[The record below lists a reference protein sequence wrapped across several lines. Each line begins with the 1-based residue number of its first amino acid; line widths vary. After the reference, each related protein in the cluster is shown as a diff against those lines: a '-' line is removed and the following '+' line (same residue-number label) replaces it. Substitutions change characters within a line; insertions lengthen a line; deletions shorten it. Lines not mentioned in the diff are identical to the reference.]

1 MKLTM
6 DRCLCTGR
14 WMGLWLIAMALGI
27 GANGQAVST
36 TTVQGTVYLANGHP
50 GAGTLDVSWPAF
62 TTANGQAVTAGRQFV
77 TIAPDGFM
85 SVNLAPNL
93 GATPAG
99 LYYTAVYQMSDG
111 TTSTE
116 YWVIPAAAQ
125 ASLGQVRAQ
134 LMPAA
139 QAIQAVSKAYVD
151 QSIAA
156 LTLNSITAT
165 GGTMTGPLILN
176 GDPTQPLQAAD
187 KHYVDSSFAQA
198 VPLAGGTMTGA
209 LATPAV
215 NGVEAPAAGSGQTT
229 LQAAVSA
236 AGTNGAVTIP
246 PNYAG
251 TDGFTNP
258 NGVYVSDLRQG
269 NSQQFERS
277 VKEFGAVC
285 DGATDDTNALQS
297 AINYAQT
304 HGVALTI
311 PQGTCK
317 TRMLV
322 WHGESIGGAG
332 KQVSALMGFPGQ
344 DVLASATDSTNLLS
358 NTRLHDLTI
367 YVDQSLDV
375 SCSAA
380 EGRALAGSC
389 AMNRP
394 LESNTVFAPGGNGLT
409 ATAGTGA
416 AWAVGNCAIAMP
428 ATTGAGGNGLNVAEI
443 ENVEIVATGVDPMA
457 QYTGAHSTHA
467 CGMYLAQW
475 PRWSEFRNIDI
486 RGLNTGIAMPALAGS
501 MPAGLNADSNR
512 WQNVRIQATH
522 GFTAAAGSNNVLDDV
537 VVMAVN
543 SAATGETPTG
553 LVLDLGSGQQGW
565 TVRNAV
571 VLPAWDA
578 VQPQLTVAA
587 SGGAVTGVTVGT
599 EHGLGFDPY
608 GTQVPVKFSGSC
620 TAQAQASVNSNGAIG
635 TVTVAQGGTGCSGT
649 TTASVGVAGTWDTAA
664 AVNLIGG
671 TNVTLFGG
679 NLLKGNG
686 GYTVWNA
693 TGSQSYGAQLDG
705 GGGSLPGGGS
715 YPALVGNAA
724 LGSSLQVD
732 QFPGVDIGA
741 KLQACVNS
749 LSVNGG
755 TCDARNF
762 TGTLSM
768 ASNLTISRAN
778 ATVLLPCATISTAN
792 QVVVTAGTRNVALR
806 GCALRGGSVAS
817 GSQGGTVLAYS
828 GSGAMVQVG
837 DPTYASDTLGFH
849 MDNVAI
855 NTTAATSATA
865 TGLTVYRTQ
874 ELDLESL
881 YFIGNQN
888 QTGMTLDGTGNY
900 TGGTFF
906 DNAFNGFQMAVN
918 AIGHQVANAATTDWM
933 NASTFVRLHIDCPT
947 NSGSQ
952 ISGTYGINL
961 QQGDGNTFTG
971 GDVEGCSTALH
982 LGPNA
987 QNNTIVGLRNENSTN
1002 QVVADAGSAY
1012 NSWMTGGTMF
1022 TGALTDNGTRNSFLD
1037 SFHRSF
1043 NGLNGDYYGSQQDA
1057 TLTNHYRLG
1066 IGTGNERGLLN
1077 RYQTDYGYRWT
1088 MGLSDATGGEQFYQ
1102 LLDELNS
1109 VYRISVGQYNG
1120 GQSNTNNQT
1129 VINAAG
1135 TGAVVL
1141 NGSTNAGTGGVVFG
1155 SGGANEATVAT
1166 VSNTGNAQFNGTLSV
1181 GGATTFSTTP
1191 TVKNQANAEIDSV
1204 LWAGSTASQKESF
1217 VYKDWNGNSQW
1228 YMEKDASNNWELNS
1242 ATGGLDSFKAYQSTN
1257 SGDTYVN
1264 ASNAAGTVRVNY
1276 ETGSGSAF
1284 NIYGG
1289 SSSALYASFTGTGL
1303 IKFPGLAAGSG
1314 HYCLQVDNSGYLSNT
1329 GSACGSGSGGTTG
1342 TINTGSIGQIA
1353 FYTANGTTVGG
1364 INTVPLANG
1373 GTGASTAS
1381 AALANLGGVALTG
1394 STMTGPLTLS
1404 NDAAAGHQAAS
1415 ANQAVTALSVLAY
1428 GAVADYTG
1436 GTVNVTASS
1445 TTLRSPGNPWT
1456 SASVGKYVVLTCS
1469 TQPFAT
1475 TPSVAQIVG
1484 FTDASDVVM
1493 SQPAVITQTGCYA
1506 EWGTDNAP
1514 AFNACAV
1521 ATPAKHKC
1529 IVPAGDYL
1537 LATAPYY
1544 VLGGANDDGSYSGSA
1559 GGSGAVLAA
1568 TLTGGV
1574 ITGVSVTSGGSGY
1587 TPNST
1592 LQTSVSPN
1600 LGCTAAGVY
1609 CGFALVTATT
1619 NSSGQVSAATVVYG
1633 GYGYGSVP
1641 PITVLPL
1648 GGDGAAATAT
1658 ISGGAINTVTVTNG
1672 GGGYNPSSTGL
1683 VVDGINGAGCAALYV
1698 GSGTDNPPVQAIG
1711 YATTNSSGQVTGVT
1725 ITTNSSGC
1733 TTAPTLI
1740 FSGYACNTGTASSP
1754 VWGQCSNMT
1763 PIEPHKIPMHVG
1775 MVAGVDWEG
1784 VAGTHSGAATLH
1796 SVWDGASV
1804 DNNEPAIF
1812 GGAIARSDITN
1823 LSFDNAFIGI
1833 FGSNNVNYTTMNGLT
1848 FVGTAIGMY
1857 TVDTDQG
1864 ANFANL
1870 TFYGNATWV
1879 NGAVWNQRVDTVSEA
1894 GGFFDANS
1902 LNNIISRPA
1911 SYGTLS
1917 ASIDTWF
1924 DQNFWRSDVS
1934 GASTDFPETCALPM
1948 GVTQRQTS
1956 RYLYNGGRANIG
1968 CYRGITA
1975 WGAVI
1980 LPRSMRLAGAAN
1992 WSSFIVEGA
2001 KRGIFYDDVG
2011 AMQLYSF
2018 SCEGCGGVVS
2028 DPYQN
2033 EATLP
2038 GAIIA
2043 ADSYNSYGPASI
2055 TGVSWSGSA
2064 IGQCIWSIAAQGNPT
2079 DISWSRVN
2087 CGGQATPMPTQNP
2100 QFSNTQIHFPAGL
2113 VLGSSGMAMTT
2124 SAGNGGVAQETTS
2137 ATKTSGNPVA
2147 WDANGNTVNATA
2159 ANIATLLS
2167 SLTGCSTANYFYSPG
2182 SGNCQAGGS
2191 TLPIATTSVLGGVK
2205 SDGTTV
2211 TVNGST
2217 GVLAVNATTINGTTC
2232 TPGSS
2237 CSIST
2242 ASGVTQITAGTNIS
2256 ITPVGGTGNV
2266 TINATNTSIDT
2277 TTPSWLHYLGDG
2289 SDGSC
2294 IVGTRCGNQYT
2305 TTSPLNLSG
2314 NFNYTS
2320 LTIPYGTI
2328 LNAYASSPQGTTIHV
2343 TGACTIAGKLIAST
2357 TGTSGTVINGYYGG
2371 SSGGSGAG
2379 SSAGTVGR
2387 TTYTVGSAYG
2397 ISATAPG
2404 ISGGFGGAA
2413 SGGNGGH
2420 AAGAGC
2426 PNGTCIPKD
2435 IQRNGLASGAGSDM
2449 QWTVGAYGLAG
2460 ANSGG
2465 LGGSG
2470 AAHVVLVCGSITGT
2484 DGTNIGTIDASGGA
2498 GAPPSANSTGAGS
2511 GGGGA
2516 PVILSSQA
2524 AVTTWPNV
2532 YTAGGPGAIGT
2543 VQLGTPVNSAF
2554 STAATGG
2561 TLPGNTT
2568 YYYRVE
2574 AFNPVGVSLPS
2585 TETSQLTATG
2595 TNTNTV
2601 TVNWALM
2608 PGATGYYIFGR
2619 TTGAEQL
2626 IGTVTA
2632 AGTNPPGSILTFV
2645 DNGGVTPSG
2654 ALNGTNGTLNYYTVP
2669 QAEGVSGKCYSNTNN
2684 QAPTPKVLLGV
2695 SGGVIS
2701 SCRVW
2706 SAGTGCGDGSGLS
2719 WVIQG
2724 GGGTGGTITP
2734 TWTTI
2739 STTGNTN
2746 RDQYI
2751 NNVANY
2757 SGIQLGMSV
2766 TGTGIPTGAYVV
2778 GVNGNQIT
2786 INPITTAVGT
2796 GVPVTF
2802 TGMTACTASGGTG
2815 SVASGTYTSG
2825 ITATGSA
2832 GQTCT
2837 LTGFNNSS
2845 TATATVA
2852 LTGTNTI
2859 AASTPLVITSAG
2871 ASATLAP
2878 TSATAGNGTATC
2890 SGAATVATV
2899 LGTAYTNTNYTVSG
2913 SGGDGLQG
2921 WSAEFGGW

>member
-151 QSIAA
+151 QQIAA
-156 LTLNSITAT
+156 ITVNSITAL
-165 GGTMTGPLILN
+165 GGTMLGPLVLI

-198 VPLAGGTMTGA
+198 VPLAGGTMTGG
-209 LATPAV
+209 LAAPAV
-215 NGVEAPAAGSGQTT
+215 NGVESPAAGSGQAT

-246 PNYAG
+246 PNYTG

-269 NSQQFERS
+269 SSQQFERS

-285 DGATDDTNALQS
+285 DGVTDDTNALQS
-297 AINYAQT
+297 AISYAQT

-317 TRMLV
+317 TRTLM

-344 DVLASATDSTNLLS
+344 DVLASATDSTNMLS

-367 YVDQSLDV
+367 YVDQSVDV

-380 EGRALAGSC
+380 EGRAPAGSC
-389 AMNRP
+389 AMNR
-394 LESNTVFAPGGNGLT
+394 LMESNTVFAPGGNGLT

-416 AWAVGNCAIAMP
+416 GWAVGNCAIAMP

-501 MPAGLNADSNR
+501 VPAGLNADSNR

-537 VVMAVN
+537 VVLAVN

-578 VQPQLTVAA
+578 VQPQLNVTA

-620 TAQAQASVNSNGAIG
+620 TAQATASVNSNGAIG
-635 TVTVAQGGTGCSGT
+635 TVTVMQGGTGCSGT

-715 YPALVGNAA
+715 YPALVENAA

-762 TGTLSM
+762 TGTLTM
-768 ASNLTISRAN
+768 ASNLTISTAN

-817 GSQGGTVLAYS
+817 GSQGGTVFAYS

-837 DPTYASDTLGFH
+837 DPTYAADTMGFH

-855 NTTAATSATA
+855 NTTAATSGTA
-865 TGLTVYRTQ
+865 TGLAVYRTQ

-906 DNAFNGFQMAVN
+906 DNAFNGFQTAVN
-918 AIGHQVANAATTDWM
+918 AIGHQVANAATTDWV

-947 NSGSQ
+947 NAGSQ

-982 LGPNA
+982 LGPSA
-987 QNNTIVGLRNENSTN
+987 KNNTIVGLRNENSTN

-1066 IGTGNERGLLN
+1066 IGTGNERGLLD

-1088 MGLSDATGGEQFYQ
+1088 MGLSDAMGGEQFYQ

-1109 VYRISVGQYNG
+1109 VYRISVGQYNN

-1181 GGATTFSTTP
+1181 GGATTFSATP
-1191 TVKNQANAEIDSV
+1191 TVKNQANAEIDAV
-1204 LWAGSTASQKESF
+1204 LQAGSTASQKESLI
-1217 VYKDWNGNSQW
+1217 YKDFNGNSQW
-1228 YMEKDASNNWELNS
+1228 YAEKDASNNWELNS

-1276 ETGSGSAF
+1276 ETGSGTAF

-1329 GSACGSGSGGTTG
+1329 GSACGSGTGGTTG

-1364 INTVPLANG
+1364 INTVPVTNG
-1373 GTGASTAS
+1373 GTGALTAS
-1381 AALANLGGVALTG
+1381 GALANLGGVAISG
-1394 STMTGPLTLS
+1394 GTMTGPLTLS
-1404 NDAAAGHQAAS
+1404 NDAGVGHQAAS

-1445 TTLRSPGNPWT
+1445 TTLHSPGNPWT
-1456 SASVGKYVVLTCS
+1456 SAIVGKYVVLYCS

-1475 TPSVAQIVG
+1475 TPSVAQIIG

-1493 SQPAVITQTGCYA
+1493 SQPTVITQTGCYA
-1506 EWGTDNAP
+1506 EWGTDNTP

-1521 ATPAKHKC
+1521 ATGARHGC
-1529 IVPAGDYL
+1529 LIPAGNYL
-1537 LATAPYY
+1537 LATSPYY
-1544 VLGGANDDGSYSGSA
+1544 VLGGAHDDGQYSFSA
-1559 GGSGAVLAA
+1559 GGSGAALSA

-1592 LQTSVSPN
+1592 LQTTVGYN
-1600 LGCTAAGVY
+1600 CTAFTV
-1609 CGFALVTATT
+1609 CGQALVTATT
-1619 NSSGQVSAATVVYG
+1619 NSSGQVSAATVIYG
-1633 GYGYGSVP
+1633 GFGYPSAP
-1641 PITVLPL
+1641 AITVNPL
-1648 GGDGAAATAT
+1648 GGDGATATAT
-1658 ISGGAINTVTVTNG
+1658 ISGGVITGTTVTSG
-1672 GGGYNPSSTGL
+1672 GAGYQPGSTIP
-1683 VVDGINGAGCAALYV
+1683 VEGINGAGCAQVSYAFP
-1698 GSGTDNPPVQAIG
+1698 GNPIVQALG
-1711 YATTNSSGQVTGVT
+1711 TAATNASGQVTGIT

-1740 FSGYACNTGTASSP
+1740 FGSGACNTGTAASP

-1763 PIEPHKIPMHVG
+1763 PIEPHAIPVQVML
-1775 MVAGVDWEG
+1775 MSGVDWIG
-1784 VAGTHSGAATLH
+1784 VSGTHTA
-1796 SVWDGASV
+1796 SVNLYGTWDQKSV
-1804 DNNEPAIF
+1804 DNNEPAMF
-1812 GGAIARSDITN
+1812 GGPIAYSDISG
-1823 LSFDNAFIGI
+1823 LSFNSGFIGI
-1833 FGSNNVNYTTMNGLT
+1833 YANNNVNYTTISGDSFN
-1848 FVGTAIGMY
+1848 TAIGMY
-1857 TVDTDQG
+1857 TAQTDQG
-1864 ANFANL
+1864 SNFANL
-1870 TFYGNATWV
+1870 TFYGYATWV
-1879 NGAVWNQRVDTVSEA
+1879 NGGVWNTRADSISEG

-1911 SYGTLS
+1911 AYNSI
-1917 ASIDTWF
+1917 ASGIDTWF
-1924 DQNFWRSDVS
+1924 DQNFWGSAYS
-1934 GASTDFPETCALPM
+1934 GASTDFYEACALPL
-1948 GVTQRQTS
+1948 GTSQRQIS
-1956 RYLYNGGRANIG
+1956 HALADSHFGNIG

-1975 WGAVI
+1975 WGMVQ
-1980 LPRSMRLAGAAN
+1980 LPRNARSAGNAN
-1992 WSSFIVEGA
+1992 WNSFIVEGA
-2001 KRGIFYDDVG
+2001 KRGEFYFDTGV
-2011 AMQLYSF
+2011 MKLYGF
-2018 SCEGCGGVVS
+2018 SCEGCGGLAS

-2033 EATLP
+2033 ASVLE
-2038 GAIIA
+2038 GAIIT
-2043 ADSYNSYGPASI
+2043 DDQGGSI
-2055 TGVSWSGSA
+2055 TNVSWGNSSP
-2064 IGQCIWSIAAQGNPT
+2064 IGQCIWSIPAQGNPT
-2079 DISWSRVN
+2079 NTSWSQAL
-2087 CGGQATPMPTQNP
+2087 CGGVNTTMPRENPLFDTMIQFPSGLMVGKGAPVSLSSNNPGIPFYGYWASGPTNTYDGAWQAGGYNSFGVFFSAADGTDVIDIGRYGIAAHEALSTPSLAINGGT
-2100 QFSNTQIHFPAGL
+2100 
-2113 VLGSSGMAMTT
+2113 AMTA
-2124 SAGNGGVAQETTS
+2124 SAGTGGVVQETTTAS
-2137 ATKTSGNPVA
+2137 KTNGNPVA
-2147 WDANGNTVNATA
+2147 WDGSGNTVNATA
-2159 ANIATLLS
+2159 ANIGTLLS
-2167 SLTGCSTANYFYSPG
+2167 SLTGCSTPNYFYSPG
-2182 SGNCQAGGS
+2182 SGNCQSASGGS
-2191 TLPIATTSVLGGVK
+2191 VFNFAAPPANWPSWLAPTVSNATSTPSLAVAASAIPNSALANASTVVNTVTCTLGGSCTVAAAAGTLIGATLNSTVVNSSLTAVGSISSGTWQGTIVAPAYGGTGQNESSATGIGHWSSGTYSVSTAVPNGTTATTQAAGDNSTKVATTAYVDSKLPQVIGV
-2205 SDGTTV
+2205 
-2211 TVNGST
+2211 VNLTAQGANIS
-2217 GVLAVNATTINGTTC
+2217 ATTITNASSVAAGVYQASCTVSVTRAATSSSNLPSCYIQCVNASDGVTKTFFSPWNGQSNA
-2232 TPGSS
+2232 GN
-2237 CSIST
+2237 ST
-2242 ASGVTQITAGTNIS
+2242 AIANSYVTSCNAQAGSAIKYMTIGWASSG
-2256 ITPVGGTGNV
+2256 
-2266 TINATNTSIDT
+2266 ATSM
-2277 TTPSWLHYLGDG
+2277 
-2289 SDGSC
+2289 
-2294 IVGTRCGNQYT
+2294 QYD
-2305 TTSPLNLSG
+2305 LNL
-2314 NFNYTS
+2314 
-2320 LTIPYGTI
+2320 
-2328 LNAYASSPQGTTIHV
+2328 
-2343 TGACTIAGKLIAST
+2343 
-2357 TGTSGTVINGYYGG
+2357 
-2371 SSGGSGAG
+2371 
-2379 SSAGTVGR
+2379 
-2387 TTYTVGSAYG
+2387 
-2397 ISATAPG
+2397 
-2404 ISGGFGGAA
+2404 
-2413 SGGNGGH
+2413 
-2420 AAGAGC
+2420 
-2426 PNGTCIPKD
+2426 
-2435 IQRNGLASGAGSDM
+2435 
-2449 QWTVGAYGLAG
+2449 
-2460 ANSGG
+2460 
-2465 LGGSG
+2465 
-2470 AAHVVLVCGSITGT
+2470 
-2484 DGTNIGTIDASGGA
+2484 
-2498 GAPPSANSTGAGS
+2498 
-2511 GGGGA
+2511 
-2516 PVILSSQA
+2516 
-2524 AVTTWPNV
+2524 
-2532 YTAGGPGAIGT
+2532 
-2543 VQLGTPVNSAF
+2543 
-2554 STAATGG
+2554 
-2561 TLPGNTT
+2561 
-2568 YYYRVE
+2568 
-2574 AFNPVGVSLPS
+2574 
-2585 TETSQLTATG
+2585 
-2595 TNTNTV
+2595 
-2601 TVNWALM
+2601 
-2608 PGATGYYIFGR
+2608 
-2619 TTGAEQL
+2619 
-2626 IGTVTA
+2626 
-2632 AGTNPPGSILTFV
+2632 
-2645 DNGGVTPSG
+2645 
-2654 ALNGTNGTLNYYTVP
+2654 
-2669 QAEGVSGKCYSNTNN
+2669 
-2684 QAPTPKVLLGV
+2684 VLLR
-2695 SGGVIS
+2695 I
-2701 SCRVW
+2701 
-2706 SAGTGCGDGSGLS
+2706 
-2719 WVIQG
+2719 
-2724 GGGTGGTITP
+2724 
-2734 TWTTI
+2734 
-2739 STTGNTN
+2739 
-2746 RDQYI
+2746 Y
-2751 NNVANY
+2751 
-2757 SGIQLGMSV
+2757 
-2766 TGTGIPTGAYVV
+2766 
-2778 GVNGNQIT
+2778 
-2786 INPITTAVGT
+2786 
-2796 GVPVTF
+2796 
-2802 TGMTACTASGGTG
+2802 
-2815 SVASGTYTSG
+2815 
-2825 ITATGSA
+2825 
-2832 GQTCT
+2832 
-2837 LTGFNNSS
+2837 
-2845 TATATVA
+2845 
-2852 LTGTNTI
+2852 
-2859 AASTPLVITSAG
+2859 
-2871 ASATLAP
+2871 
-2878 TSATAGNGTATC
+2878 
-2890 SGAATVATV
+2890 
-2899 LGTAYTNTNYTVSG
+2899 
-2913 SGGDGLQG
+2913 
-2921 WSAEFGGW
+2921 